1 MSSYKLEAGYRAVR
15 AVPVQESSLLDPPDS
30 SVPELYGE
38 KSCSQK
44 LKEFSFYGE
53 KSETLS
59 YERVGVRRGAAT
71 PATPENHMASV

>member
-1 MSSYKLEAGYRAVR
+1 MSSYKLEAGYTAVR
-15 AVPVQESSLLDPPDS
+15 AVPAQDSFLLDPLDP
-30 SVPELYGE
+30 SVPEFYGE

-59 YERVGVRRGAAT
+59 YECVGVERGAAT
-71 PATPENHMASV
+71 PVTPENHMASV